1 MQTYLASICVLRCT
15 LHGRRSATQVKPSSL
30 HTSLIF
36 KQLIRGHAM
45 KLRSLLRGRGIEN
58 TLAGP
63 SIQVET
69 HDDLSEAFR
78 GSYYPSQATCSRR
91 TAASATSRA
100 GSPPQIFKLCSD
112 ALNAIP
118 GTASLS
124 LLEVGCASGYYT
136 EVMIIGSAAI
146 PLYRCGL
153 QRRNDQTRKAILS
166 RVAVLSCGR
175 TRAPFPTAAFEVVL
189 AGAIL
194 EHVGDW
200 EKVLSELVRVCHS
213 YLVLH
218 RTVITTKGSTFTQLM
233 EG

>member
-118 GTASLS
+118 GTAPLS

-136 EVMIIGSAAI
+136 EVIDKLAPRPFHYTGVDFSEEMIRLAKQYYPESRFLVADARVL
-146 PLYRCGL
+146 PFLRPPSKLCSL
-153 QRRNDQTRKAILS
+153 EPFLS
-166 RVAVLSCGR
+166 
-175 TRAPFPTAAFEVVL
+175 T
-189 AGAIL
+189 
-194 EHVGDW
+194 
-200 EKVLSELVRVCHS
+200 
-213 YLVLH
+213 
-218 RTVITTKGSTFTQLM
+218 
-233 EG
+233 